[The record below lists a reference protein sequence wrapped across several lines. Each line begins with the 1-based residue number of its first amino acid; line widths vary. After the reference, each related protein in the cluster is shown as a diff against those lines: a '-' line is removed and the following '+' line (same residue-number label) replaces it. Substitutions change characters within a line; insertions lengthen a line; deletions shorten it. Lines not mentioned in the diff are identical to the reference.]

1 MDKLVLSDDKKLNK
15 NYAIIKS
22 PVSILVKNNVL
33 LPCSEFF
40 IDVLRKK
47 GYSGSLSGNNHKSC
61 DTIIFSLIQSKDEQ
75 FFVEIEKESSCTIV
89 KFSGTEISCYYA
101 VQAFFQESKIND
113 KNIFTKLK
121 FQKGQTKNH
130 HRNLII
136 SLSWM
141 ENLIEFPFY
150 DFERWKEFID
160 LVSELRFHRIDFM
173 QWGCTIPSPP
183 QQDKNVDDEW
193 ELWQSQEKTTIAWS
207 LPVAYRGLKFQ
218 QDGWQKR
225 HLLQPW
231 LFPIKGKTISNSHLF
246 SVCYP
251 PEKQIPL
258 AFWDN
263 FKQKLVR
270 KLWRPPFIQ
279 DEKLF
284 RKITDLIHSRG
295 MKTGLFTTP
304 RVPCVKDENGFI
316 EYWKEV
322 IQFFVD
328 QGIDDFVFETEEGP
342 VSFEHHSQCELCHKA
357 FGDIFSGYSKK
368 VAHQVSI
375 LNEVVKNCSK
385 NSEIGWI
392 LHVPLNGGYGNPP
405 ERKEWLKNPEN
416 YVENLKVFKKFAPE
430 NFTFDYVPFP
440 GEHGITHDFLP
451 RIYFEIF
458 GYNRFRQT
466 GYTHAW
472 GPTRAFTGLE
482 PYYIETARKLW
493 EFVPEKGNLWKPDI
507 ISKKSMTILS
517 LKLYGSKR
525 VLSDLARYS
534 INNRRITYGIK
545 SAVCPYVWDRS
556 KFSIYQDVLKK
567 MFESASKRNKISF
580 LPFPKYHYK
589 NLLSKVIRAENRLK
603 TVKIQ
608 KSLLSCNWNFKN
620 GFDERYALVKATK
633 WAIEFLLLYDEVLV
647 KFSKEKKIK
656 SSDIKK
662 LIKIGLLINKES
674 SSGQKT
680 SFWPSS
686 SRLGGLYD
694 YYAFALLLYHHF
706 SCK

>member
-1 MDKLVLSDDKKLNK
+1 MDKLFLKDEKLNK

-193 ELWQSQEKTTIAWS
+193 ELWQSKGKTTIAWS

-225 HLLQPW
+225 HLFQPW

-328 QGIDDFVFETEEGP
+328 QGIDDFVFETE
-342 VSFEHHSQCELCHKA
+342 
-357 FGDIFSGYSKK
+357 
-368 VAHQVSI
+368 
-375 LNEVVKNCSK
+375 
-385 NSEIGWI
+385 
-392 LHVPLNGGYGNPP
+392 
-405 ERKEWLKNPEN
+405 
-416 YVENLKVFKKFAPE
+416 
-430 NFTFDYVPFP
+430 
-440 GEHGITHDFLP
+440 
-451 RIYFEIF
+451 
-458 GYNRFRQT
+458 
-466 GYTHAW
+466 
-472 GPTRAFTGLE
+472 
-482 PYYIETARKLW
+482 
-493 EFVPEKGNLWKPDI
+493 
-507 ISKKSMTILS
+507 
-517 LKLYGSKR
+517 
-525 VLSDLARYS
+525 
-534 INNRRITYGIK
+534 
-545 SAVCPYVWDRS
+545 
-556 KFSIYQDVLKK
+556 
-567 MFESASKRNKISF
+567 
-580 LPFPKYHYK
+580 
-589 NLLSKVIRAENRLK
+589 
-603 TVKIQ
+603 
-608 KSLLSCNWNFKN
+608 
-620 GFDERYALVKATK
+620 
-633 WAIEFLLLYDEVLV
+633 
-647 KFSKEKKIK
+647 
-656 SSDIKK
+656 
-662 LIKIGLLINKES
+662 
-674 SSGQKT
+674 
-680 SFWPSS
+680 
-686 SRLGGLYD
+686 
-694 YYAFALLLYHHF
+694 
-706 SCK
+706 